1 MKPTRLHPVLAA
13 ALLLAPLPAMAA
25 TPPALQAEQSPTM
38 PVPDGIGRGGKL
50 GSLLTQEQRAMMLF
64 EVRDQMK
71 DMAPEQRQTFRKEQV
86 QKILA
91 MSPADRQKFQA
102 DLQAKWDAL
111 PQDQKD
117 RIQQRL
123 ARQQSGQNTVQ

>member
-1 MKPTRLHPVLAA
+1 
-13 ALLLAPLPAMAA
+13 
-25 TPPALQAEQSPTM
+25 
-38 PVPDGIGRGGKL
+38 
-50 GSLLTQEQRAMMLF
+50 
-64 EVRDQMK
+64 
-71 DMAPEQRQTFRKEQV
+71 
-86 QKILA
+86 

>member
-1 MKPTRLHPVLAA
+1 MKPARLHPVLAA

-25 TPPALQAEQSPTM
+25 TPPVLQADQSPTM
-38 PVPDGIGRGGKL
+38 PAPDGMGRGGKL
-50 GSLLTQEQRAMMLF
+50 GGVLTQEQRTMMLF
-64 EVRDQMK
+64 EARDQMK
-71 DMAPEQRQTFRKEQV
+71 DMTPEQRQAFRKEQV

-91 MSPADRQKFQA
+91 LSPADRQKFQA

-111 PQDQKD
+111 PQGQKD

-123 ARQQSGQNTVQ
+123 ARQQTGQNAAQ

>member
-1 MKPTRLHPVLAA
+1 MKSTRLHPVLAA

-38 PVPDGIGRGGKL
+38 PAPDGLGRGGKL

>member
-38 PVPDGIGRGGKL
+38 PAPDGLGRGGKL